1 MPPASRGGIL
11 GSMMGPKS
19 AASFRP
25 KEKYLIFMVLAT
37 FGFVCFGAIFFLP
50 TEKSMSQNNPNQ
62 AHMNRVYKVYKD
74 LQAAGQDILLPA
86 PPIGKCQEHKKQKK
100 IVTSFCVSDDLQ
112 SLFDCLSKVKLVLL
126 D

>member
-1 MPPASRGGIL
+1 MPPASRGIGIL

-50 TEKSMSQNNPNQ
+50 TEKSMSQNNSNPNNQ

-86 PPIGKCQEHKKQKK
+86 PPIGKCQVESKKKK
-100 IVTSFCVSDDLQ
+100 
-112 SLFDCLSKVKLVLL
+112 
-126 D
+126 

>member
-50 TEKSMSQNNPNQ
+50 TEKSMSQNPNQ

-86 PPIGKCQEHKKQKK
+86 PPIGKFARLQ
-100 IVTSFCVSDDLQ
+100 VTSFCI
-112 SLFDCLSKVKLVLL
+112 
-126 D
+126 